1 MLTGL
6 LALTTA
12 ALFAGAAIYVTAA
25 EQPARLRL
33 DPVALLTQWQPSYRH
48 GAIMQASLAI
58 LSCVLGVL
66 AFFSAYDWR
75 WLLGAALIIA
85 PWPYTIFIIAPTNKV
100 LKTTPPG
107 QANADTH
114 ALVRQWG
121 LLHIVRMLLGVCA
134 VVVYLWALRG

>member
-12 ALFAGAAIYVTAA
+12 ALFTGAAIYVTAV

-33 DPVALLTQWQPSYRH
+33 DPVAMLGEWQPSYRH
-48 GAIMQASLAI
+48 GAIMQATLAVI
-58 LSCVLGVL
+58 SCVLGVL
-66 AFFSAYDWR
+66 AFFSGYDWR

-85 PWPYTIFIIAPTNKV
+85 PWPYTIFVIAPTNKV
-100 LKTTPPG
+100 LKTTPPA

-121 LLHIVRMLLGVCA
+121 LLHMVRTLLGVCA
-134 VVVYLWALRG
+134 VAVYLWALRG